1 MEQEN
6 KSKNGIITISYS
18 LGKIAAFIA
27 IVGFVIGFIAWATR
41 TGDNSAKIP
50 KIQEQVI
57 NIDNRLC
64 KVETAIDYQTKLIE
78 TQSKQMGIVVE
89 FAKKK

>member
-1 MEQEN
+1 MEQE

-50 KIQEQVI
+50 EIQGQV
-57 NIDNRLC
+57 NSIDKRLC
-64 KVETAIDYQTKLIE
+64 SVETAIDYQTKLIE
-78 TQSKQMGIVVE
+78 SQSKQMGIAVGLL
-89 FAKKK
+89 KKK